1 MGFSE
6 TFGVE
11 KGSGTRVVE
20 WLNSEAL
27 AKKYK
32 IEFRLYGYKIDTENF
47 GSFEMISWMGDVQSA
62 RKLITKASKRF
73 KIKAIEGGYKPSE
86 KTHGF
91 ALESFEDDNM
101 DSSLVIRSIREY
113 LASVG
118 EDKKYAVTAQNKTVT
133 VSSISGEQMKST
145 ETKSTDLGLFSC
157 THCGYVTR
165 FETDLNA
172 HRMIHYL

>member
-47 GSFEMISWMGDVQSA
+47 GSFEMISWMVCDVQS
-62 RKLITKASKRF
+62 LQENSSSKASKRF
-73 KIKAIEGGYKPSE
+73 KIKKPS
-86 KTHGF
+86 
-91 ALESFEDDNM
+91 
-101 DSSLVIRSIREY
+101 
-113 LASVG
+113 
-118 EDKKYAVTAQNKTVT
+118 
-133 VSSISGEQMKST
+133 
-145 ETKSTDLGLFSC
+145 
-157 THCGYVTR
+157 
-165 FETDLNA
+165 
-172 HRMIHYL
+172 

>member
-86 KTHGF
+86 KNVS
-91 ALESFEDDNM
+91 LEK
-101 DSSLVIRSIREY
+101 IRIRHDQVRCNSYKWKIRTE
-113 LASVG
+113 G
-118 EDKKYAVTAQNKTVT
+118 AQ
-133 VSSISGEQMKST
+133 I
-145 ETKSTDLGLFSC
+145 DAR
-157 THCGYVTR
+157 YV
-165 FETDLNA
+165 EV
-172 HRMIHYL
+172 

>member
-47 GSFEMISWMGDVQSA
+47 GSFEMKNQSHRRRVQTF
-62 RKLITKASKRF
+62 RKNVSLE
-73 KIKAIEGGYKPSE
+73 KIR
-86 KTHGF
+86 
-91 ALESFEDDNM
+91 
-101 DSSLVIRSIREY
+101 IRH
-113 LASVG
+113 
-118 EDKKYAVTAQNKTVT
+118 DQ
-133 VSSISGEQMKST
+133 
-145 ETKSTDLGLFSC
+145 
-157 THCGYVTR
+157 TR
-165 FETDLNA
+165 
-172 HRMIHYL
+172 

>member
-27 AKKYK
+27 VKKYK

-73 KIKAIEGGYKPSE
+73 KIKAMEGGYKPSE
-86 KTHGF
+86 KTYLWRKSEYAMIRRGETVIGH
-91 ALESFEDDNM
+91 LELETSRFGN
-101 DSSLVIRSIREY
+101 SKWKIR
-113 LASVG
+113 
-118 EDKKYAVTAQNKTVT
+118 
-133 VSSISGEQMKST
+133 T
-145 ETKSTDLGLFSC
+145 EE
-157 THCGYVTR
+157 R
-165 FETDLNA
+165 
-172 HRMIHYL
+172 R

>member
-1 MGFSE
+1 M
-6 TFGVE
+6 
-11 KGSGTRVVE
+11 
-20 WLNSEAL
+20 
-27 AKKYK
+27 
-32 IEFRLYGYKIDTENF
+32 ID
-47 GSFEMISWMGDVQSA
+47 IDCRDVKPIMRDLLVYVSDQVGA
-62 RKLITKASKRF
+62 TPT
-73 KIKAIEGGYKPSE
+73 IKS
-86 KTHGF
+86 HGF

>member
-1 MGFSE
+1 M
-6 TFGVE
+6 
-11 KGSGTRVVE
+11 E
-20 WLNSEAL
+20 WLNS
-27 AKKYK
+27 
-32 IEFRLYGYKIDTENF
+32 
-47 GSFEMISWMGDVQSA
+47 
-62 RKLITKASKRF
+62 
-73 KIKAIEGGYKPSE
+73 
-86 KTHGF
+86 
-91 ALESFEDDNM
+91 ESFEDDNM

>member
-1 MGFSE
+1 MAASLQW
-6 TFGVE
+6 VQIHILA
-11 KGSGTRVVE
+11 SQVS
-20 WLNSEAL
+20 WLL
-27 AKKYK
+27 LLK
-32 IEFRLYGYKIDTENF
+32 
-47 GSFEMISWMGDVQSA
+47 SFEEING
-62 RKLITKASKRF
+62 LFTC
-73 KIKAIEGGYKPSE
+73 
-86 KTHGF
+86 H
-91 ALESFEDDNM
+91 
-101 DSSLVIRSIREY
+101 SIREY